1 MTVELESLKTA
12 CYFSRMEPV
21 ALEDVSRFLFERK
34 LPTGN
39 VILWEEEENG
49 VLYFV
54 ISGLAKLFTTSAE
67 GREFIIRMVYG
78 GDSINDELVFGQGE
92 VIISAISMSPVV
104 LYGLRKHDLDKIM
117 QAYPQVSL
125 GITDVFA
132 SRQSYLIR
140 LATELVFKN
149 ITSRLARFL
158 LEKEKLVRAGIEEPK
173 ITQQDMAS
181 MIGTVREMVSRSLRE
196 LESIGAIQIKH
207 NKIIIAD
214 RELLLELSTL

>member
-1 MTVELESLKTA
+1 MTVEVESLKTA

-54 ISGLAKLFTTSAE
+54 ISGLVKLITTSAE

-78 GDSINDELVFGQGE
+78 GDSINDELVFGKGE
-92 VIISAISMSPVV
+92 VITSAISMSPVV
-104 LYGLRKHDLDKIM
+104 LYGLRKPDLDKII

-132 SRQSYLIR
+132 SRQSYLVR

-207 NKIIIAD
+207 NEIIIAN